1 MRDRYCGAWIVTF
14 ALVLAS
20 STPAQA
26 QKPVR
31 VVASLPS
38 YAAIARE
45 VVGDRGEVQSIAR
58 GDENPHFVKP
68 KPSFVGMLRRA
79 DLFVT
84 TGLDLELWV
93 PTLLDKA
100 NNRKILEGGPGY
112 VTAYTGIRLLD
123 VPAVAGRAAGDIHIW
138 GNPHVHTD
146 PINAVVIARNIL
158 TGLTRVS
165 PENADYFSAR
175 EKDFERRVLKAL
187 FGEQLIEILGQKT
200 LFELANS
207 DGWWR
212 FIEANSY
219 GGRPLSEYLGGW
231 LQAAEPFRG
240 REMVCYHK
248 LWAYFSFRFQI
259 PCVAFVEPKPG
270 IPPSPRHVRGVLQLM
285 EERDIPVLFA
295 ANFWSAQQ
303 VRRIA
308 ERVDALPVFVPE
320 HVEGE
325 EGVDTYFDLFNTW
338 VTRLADA
345 FSAAAGADR

>member
-1 MRDRYCGAWIVTF
+1 MRDKYSSAWIVTF
-14 ALVLAS
+14 ALALAG

-68 KPSFVGMLRRA
+68 KPSFVVMLRRA

-93 PTLLDKA
+93 PILLDKA

-112 VTAYTGIRLLD
+112 VTAYTSIRLLD
-123 VPAVAGRAAGDIHIW
+123 VPAVASRAAGDIHIY

-175 EKDFERRVLKAL
+175 EKEFERRVLKAL
-187 FGEQLIEILGQKT
+187 VGEQLIEILGQET

-207 DGWWR
+207 DGWWP

-219 GGRPLSEYLGGW
+219 GGQPLSEYLGGW

-248 LWAYFSFRFQI
+248 LWAYFSYRFQI

-270 IPPSPRHVRGVLQLM
+270 IPPSPRHVQYVLQLM

-303 VRRIA
+303 VNRIA

-325 EGVDTYFDLFNTW
+325 EGIDTYFDLFDTW

-345 FSAAAGADR
+345 FRAAAGTDR